1 MDLKQ
6 TLDNKMTLRFKNGRF
21 RILTVS
27 DLHGVC
33 NFDRRVVRDL
43 NAICDGVKPDL
54 VLFLGDIVWRDAAEN
69 ADALYAYLREVTAY
83 LEENRIP
90 WAHVFGNHDTERGY
104 PVDRQQEV
112 YERFPCCLAKRG
124 PADVA
129 GTGNYILPVYASDGE
144 KIVYAVWG
152 LDSHRDM
159 HEYLLE
165 AGFPDDYRLVMMPDP
180 MHLSQS
186 YDAIRF
192 NQIRWYRDTAKALTA
207 QNGEKVPGL
216 MVFHIPL
223 PEFLKSLP
231 GPVAVF
237 AATDVRASEVLQAAK
252 IAKLAVPAR
261 LAVIGVD
268 DNKLICENAVPRL
281 SSVRPDFEQEGYLAA
296 QALSKMM
303 LAADRSQLTAEL
315 KSPTTIPVGVL
326 GVVTRDSS
334 AVVASANQLVRRA
347 LAYIKAHAADGI
359 SVDDVVRHTK
369 VSRRL
374 LYLRFAEETD
384 LTIRGAIEA
393 ERLEAVTRLLKTT
406 RLTTEEIAARCGFGN
421 PNVLRNLFRRRYGT
435 SMTAFRK

>member
-43 NAICDGVKPDL
+43 NAICDGIKPDL

-90 WAHVFGNHDTERGY
+90 WAHVFGNHDAERGY

-129 GTGNYILPVYASDGE
+129 GTGNYILPVYASEGE
-144 KIVYAVWG
+144 KIAYAVWG

-192 NQIRWYRDTAKALTA
+192 NQIRWYRDTAEALEK

-223 PEFLKSLP
+223 PEFQIPYKNVAQT
-231 GPVAVF
+231 GYRGNRREQIGNAPVNSGLFSAMVENGDIRTIICGHDHINDYEGTF
-237 AATDVRASEVLQAAK
+237 LGIKMACDAGLSYDVYCDDDLRGGRVVDIDENDPWHVKTYMVRASDF
-252 IAKLAVPAR
+252 VPDYP
-261 LAVIGVD
+261 GT
-268 DNKLICENAVPRL
+268 E
-281 SSVRPDFEQEGYLAA
+281 
-296 QALSKMM
+296 
-303 LAADRSQLTAEL
+303 
-315 KSPTTIPVGVL
+315 
-326 GVVTRDSS
+326 
-334 AVVASANQLVRRA
+334 RR
-347 LAYIKAHAADGI
+347 K
-359 SVDDVVRHTK
+359 
-369 VSRRL
+369 
-374 LYLRFAEETD
+374 
-384 LTIRGAIEA
+384 
-393 ERLEAVTRLLKTT
+393 
-406 RLTTEEIAARCGFGN
+406 
-421 PNVLRNLFRRRYGT
+421 P
-435 SMTAFRK
+435 